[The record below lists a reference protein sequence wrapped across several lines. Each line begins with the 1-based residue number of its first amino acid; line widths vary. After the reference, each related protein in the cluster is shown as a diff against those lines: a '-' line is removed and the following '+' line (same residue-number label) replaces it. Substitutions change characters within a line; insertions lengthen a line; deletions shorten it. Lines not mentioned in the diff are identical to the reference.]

1 MEKASKSAE
10 MDRFREGLRQ
20 VLSVSKTDLNR
31 LLAEEKASKEG
42 KLKPGPKPKSSVS
55 DHASHEGTD

>member
-1 MEKASKSAE
+1 VQKASKTVE

-20 VLSVSKTDLNR
+20 VLSVSKTDLNK

-42 KLKPGPKPKSSVS
+42 KIKPGPKPRLSGSR
-55 DHASHEGTD
+55 EG